1 MAKIMNIGALDVR
14 NIDENLAQKVTE
26 IANIGVLIESDTSQV
41 LLKDA
46 SKMNIGSTVKV
57 ERNVDVKIIVQN
69 GKMEIDR
76 DYFEGLLSPVIILLN
91 GSLTIDND
99 IDVKLFDE
107 KVYSIIVNGEL
118 NCPKKLVGVIQS
130 KGIVN
135 GRFFK
140 YNSDYGFFDNNV
152 NLTNKFLRSLNSDS
166 KLAFKQL
173 FLIEKVDMN
182 LFKERISNI
191 QILDKLI
198 LIDGVED
205 EISKY
210 IDKYYAVD
218 KFIVPKEVKNLKYA
232 DDDISI
238 NNSSIKKY
246 NHAFLYVDGNV
257 EVFLKDS
264 LTFSE
269 YIEYLICDK
278 IICNKETYEIIK
290 DNVDEGVEV
299 EIIEGKLLENSG
311 KMILSDTLEEVTIRN
326 EGKLI
331 LDEKLNYEKFNENV
345 IDIINY
351 GLIEVPE
358 DKISIVK
365 NKVKKNYGKIRT
377 KEEMEVKDDETDEE
391 ILYANVGELKL

>member
-1 MAKIMNIGALDVR
+1 
-14 NIDENLAQKVTE
+14 
-26 IANIGVLIESDTSQV
+26 
-41 LLKDA
+41 
-46 SKMNIGSTVKV
+46 MNIGSTVKV